1 MFSRMLTLTLTFQ
14 FLTSLHIS
22 GRCAVEMLQKL
33 DNTKQNLKYSAYER
47 LFSKLKN
54 RRSKLEC
61 ETQCWMLINRKLS
74 SDQ

>member
-1 MFSRMLTLTLTFQ
+1 MFSRMLTLTYGFQ

-33 DNTKQNLKYSAYER
+33 DNTKRNLKYSACER
-47 LFSKLKN
+47 RFSKT
-54 RRSKLEC
+54 SKLEC